1 VPSLYKLLKMPQ
13 VNGMNKLPQI
23 EKRSRSGVSD
33 DYGKYVGYLDILV
46 LFYMSNFFFF
56 VSEALLSKMIKTV
69 AIQCP
74 IDEFS
79 RLCAKLRLP
88 PEFLDQVTSDK
99 TMTEDQ
105 QLVILLWKWRNR

>member
-1 VPSLYKLLKMPQ
+1 MPQ

-33 DYGKYVGYLDILV
+33 DCGKYVGYLDILV

-105 QLVILLWKWRNR
+105 QLVILLRKWRNR